1 MADGKMLFL
10 FGRMLFLSP
19 FGTDRRPSRHASR
32 HASLAALARGFGS
45 WLWLI
50 LVMTVFDRQI
60 RAVFSAAVTLL
71 LGIKHLIIPAC
82 ALGIRTSFA
91 FLNTDS

>member
-32 HASLAALARGFGS
+32 HASLAALAHPRDDSVRSANPGS
-45 WLWLI
+45 FFCGGHLASGDKTPYNSGVRPGHQDI
-50 LVMTVFDRQI
+50 I
-60 RAVFSAAVTLL
+60 RVS
-71 LGIKHLIIPAC
+71 
-82 ALGIRTSFA
+82 
-91 FLNTDS
+91 